1 MQSPVNLDI
10 WNRSIELA
18 VRADRLAAK
27 ISGIRMPGTASQ
39 VRRASSSIPANIA
52 EGAGQLYPAKC
63 AHFIG
68 IAIASVYE
76 LESHLILTKRL
87 EPELRGVEA
96 TLDELQQI
104 RRMMYSYQKYKL
116 RQSATRV
123 QPSAPQRDLPRRSAR
138 AQKRH
143 GTPAPLH
150 PVAVPPPCNPDDVQ
164 LPPAVPI
171 SCG

>member
-1 MQSPVNLDI
+1 MVRAGLALWLRMQSPVNLDI

-18 VRADRLAAK
+18 VRADKLAAK

-68 IAIASVYE
+68 IAIASAYE
-76 LESHLILTKRL
+76 LESHLILAKRL
-87 EPELRGVEA
+87 QPELRGIEPM
-96 TLDELQQI
+96 LDELQQI
-104 RRMMYSYQKYKL
+104 RRMMYSYQKYK
-116 RQSATRV
+116 RQTGKRV
-123 QPSAPQRDLPRRSAR
+123 EVPRS
-138 AQKRH
+138 H

-150 PVAVPPPCNPDDVQ
+150 PVAVPPPCYPDDVQ
-164 LPPAVPI
+164 LPPAVPPPPA
-171 SCG
+171 